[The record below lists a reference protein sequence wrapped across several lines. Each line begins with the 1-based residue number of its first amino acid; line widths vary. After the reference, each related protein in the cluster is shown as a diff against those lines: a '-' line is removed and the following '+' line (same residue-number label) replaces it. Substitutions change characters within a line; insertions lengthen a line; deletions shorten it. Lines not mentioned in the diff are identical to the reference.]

1 MVFSNVNESYN
12 IKLIDIKTRE
22 KLMDEY
28 MPKLLYEEKADIYG
42 CCIKLLTDDGWIRDR
57 WTENFYNMY
66 WNVRSH
72 GRIIVTKDDR
82 YDLIVLYD
90 PLSKTAFLLN
100 MDYYGWVKSVALSV
114 AGDILE
120 DHHGIFSIHGACLDY
135 NGIGFSIVGL
145 AGMGKTTNAYGL
157 LRNNKIRVISDD
169 WFFVRPLETG
179 FLAFSSEK
187 NFYIR
192 ADLAEVWPEFSGLVK
207 KALVDKKGRAIVNL
221 RWVIGKGRIIPM
233 TTLRIFLILVR
244 EKSVNKVYWEI
255 EPEEALSM
263 LAQNGYYNPHLLVRD
278 DRKKKLRSEFF
289 LKLLEMTENYVV
301 NTAATP
307 HETQQA
313 ILKIVES
320 YNHSRPSTLTGEG

>member
-1 MVFSNVNESYN
+1 MSYP
-12 IKLIDIKTRE
+12 IRLIDIETRE
-22 KLMDEY
+22 KLMEDY
-28 MPKLLYEEKADIYG
+28 SPKLLYEEKADIYG
-42 CCIKLLTDDGWIRDR
+42 CCIKLLTDDSWVRDR

-72 GRIIVTKDDR
+72 GRLVVTRDDR
-82 YDLIVLYD
+82 YDMTVLYD

-100 MDYYGWVKSVALSV
+100 MDYYGWIKSVALSV

-135 NGIGFSIVGL
+135 NGLGFAIVGA

-157 LRNNKIRVISDD
+157 LRNKMIRVISDD

-192 ADLAEVWPEFSGLVK
+192 ADLAEVWPEFRGLVK

-221 RWVIGKGRIIPM
+221 RWIIGKGRIIPM
-233 TTLRIFLILVR
+233 TTLRVFLILIRNPEIGRV
-244 EKSVNKVYWEI
+244 SWEV
-255 EPEEALSM
+255 EPEEALSL

-278 DRKKKLRSEFF
+278 GRKKKLRSEFF
-289 LKLLEMTENYVV
+289 LKLLETTRNYIV

-307 HETQQA
+307 DETQEA
-313 ILKIVES
+313 ILKIVVES
-320 YNHSRPSTLTGEG
+320 HTT